1 VQQKQR
7 RFSSLGRV
15 LTYAALILAAFYSF
29 WPIMIMGLEG
39 YQIDLSPIFSGKGV
53 VVSVAGVP
61 FVSGGIFPSPIHYLA
76 ALTLNA
82 FPRLLVN
89 TATIAAISIAIALV
103 AGVTAGYT
111 LARLPVRGKGVISY
125 MLLALRAV
133 SPFAVVVPLYIIYT
147 RNGLWDTYIGV
158 ALAEELVVLSIVV
171 WMLRGFFT
179 DIPKE
184 VYDAAAVFGASEMQI
199 FRRVALR
206 MVIPG
211 IVVTALFAFVLIW
224 NEFVISDI
232 LTGPVAK
239 TVAVGVWSGMGEST
253 VTFRQLSFDDLNA
266 GGFIAW
272 LPAIAVMLGIRKYLA
287 KGYSLGT
294 ASSGS

>member
-1 VQQKQR
+1 MQERQR
-7 RFSSLGRV
+7 RFSALGKG
-15 LTYAALILAAFYSF
+15 LTYFALIFAAFYSF

-53 VVSVAGVP
+53 RRIGGVP
-61 FVSGGIFPSPIHYLA
+61 FVSGGIFPSPIHYLD
-76 ALTLNA
+76 ALSLVG
-82 FPRLLVN
+82 FPRLLEN
-89 TATIAAISIAIALV
+89 TATIAAMSIAVALV
-103 AGVTAGYT
+103 AGVTAGYA
-111 LARLPVRGKGVISY
+111 LARIPIRGKGVISY

-133 SPFAVVVPLYIIYT
+133 SPFAVVIPLYVIYT
-147 RNGLWDTYIGV
+147 RNGLWDTYVGV
-158 ALAEELVVLSIVV
+158 ALAEELVILSIVV

-184 VYDAAAVFGASEMQI
+184 VYDAAAVFGASEWQI

-224 NEFVISDI
+224 NEFVISSI
-232 LTGPVAK
+232 LTGPSAK

-253 VTFRQLSFDDLNA
+253 VSFKQIGFDDLNA
-266 GGFIAW
+266 GGFLAW
-272 LPAIAVMLGIRKYLA
+272 LPAIAVVLAIRKYLA

-294 ASSGS
+294 ASSKS